1 MLLLGLGYFMQPVLM
16 QAVLM
21 SLRTIIC
28 MGVAFLVWYVLVVIV
43 KTPATL
49 VGVLF
54 PVWLGGLIGGV
65 VAVVFSTRQGINM
78 AFTSG
83 VLLALGFLWVRHG
96 YLDMGLG
103 DNTFV
108 SLWPVWFP
116 PAFYVGA
123 YGYLSLLIY
132 RAKNNV

>member
-1 MLLLGLGYFMQPVLM
+1 M
-16 QAVLM
+16 QAVL
-21 SLRTIIC
+21 SGLRTIIC
-28 MGVAFLVWYVLVVIV
+28 MGVAFLVWYVLAVVLSA
-43 KTPATL
+43 PATF

-54 PVWLGGLIGGV
+54 PVWLGGLVGGAV
-65 VAVVFSTRQGINM
+65 SVVFSARQGIVM

-96 YLDMGLG
+96 YWNLPLG

-116 PAFYVGA
+116 PSFYVGA
-123 YGYLSLLIY
+123 YVYLSFLIR
-132 RAKNNV
+132 RAK

>member
-1 MLLLGLGYFMQPVLM
+1 ML
-16 QAVLM
+16 AVL
-21 SLRTIIC
+21 SGLRTIIC
-28 MGVAFLVWYVLVVIV
+28 MGVAFLIWYALVVLL
-43 KTPATL
+43 KTPQTL

-54 PVWLGGLIGGV
+54 PVWLGGLLGGV
-65 VAVVFSTRQGINM
+65 VSVVFSPRQGVVM

-96 YLDMGLG
+96 YWGLPLG

-123 YGYLSLLIY
+123 YGYLNFLLH
-132 RAKNNV
+132 RAKSP

>member
-1 MLLLGLGYFMQPVLM
+1 M
-16 QAVLM
+16 QAVL
-21 SLRTIIC
+21 SGLRTVIC

-49 VGVLF
+49 LGVVA
-54 PVWLGGLIGGV
+54 PVWLGGLAGGV
-65 VAVVFSTRQGINM
+65 VAVVFSPRQGVTM

-83 VLLALGFLWVRHG
+83 VLLALGFIWVRHG
-96 YLDMGLG
+96 VLDMPLG
-103 DNTFV
+103 ENTFL

-123 YGYLSLLIY
+123 YGYIRFLIS
-132 RAKNNV
+132 RARNNV